1 VRKVS
6 EGPDGGRF
14 VILGELA
21 AGQAFVFE
29 RIGTEMTM
37 REVCLALVANGISES
52 DALKLL
58 EEAVAD
64 FTDV

>member
-1 VRKVS
+1 
-6 EGPDGGRF
+6 

-21 AGQAFVFE
+21 AGKAFVFE
-29 RIGTEMTM
+29 QIGIQMTM
-37 REVCLALVANGISES
+37 REVCIALVASGISEG